1 MLVCDVCVSVCVR
14 KRVCAGIWRTVSG
27 VPQMSSLI
35 FETRSLVVA
44 WSSTRRL
51 GWIVREPWALTLSTS
66 PRLESQMTV
75 TMAGIAMIVIMAG
88 ITMIVTVSDFFF
100 YLGSQ
105 DQTQVLIFVG
115 QVLH

>member
-1 MLVCDVCVSVCVR
+1 
-14 KRVCAGIWRTVSG
+14 
-27 VPQMSSLI
+27 MSSLI
-35 FETRSLVVA
+35 FETRSFVVA

-51 GWIVREPWALTLSTS
+51 GCIVREPWALALSAY

-100 YLGSQ
+100 FTWVLRIRLRFSYLWGKFF
-105 DQTQVLIFVG
+105 TE
-115 QVLH
+115 